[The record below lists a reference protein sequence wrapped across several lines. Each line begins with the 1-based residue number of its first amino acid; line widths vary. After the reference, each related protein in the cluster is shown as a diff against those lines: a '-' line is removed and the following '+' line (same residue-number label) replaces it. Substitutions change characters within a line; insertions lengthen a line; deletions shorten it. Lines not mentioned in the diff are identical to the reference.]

1 MSLRFIDGANGYDT
15 AQVLRKWTSS
25 VGTGTTTVN
34 ATSGR
39 RSGPGLRFAN
49 WDRQLIKTLDN
60 QSTWIIG
67 FGFRC
72 SALPVGVRR
81 GICALIVEGVGHQ
94 CSIAINN
101 FGQIEALRDWPPSGN
116 VLATSTATITANT
129 YTYIEVKYVIHNTVG
144 SIEVR
149 KDGVTIIDVSNVDTQ
164 AAAVT
169 YANQIQLMVTSSAE
183 AVTVDYDD
191 IYVCD
196 ATGIINNNFLGDLRV
211 DAVFP
216 NAVGNSSMFTPS
228 AGVNWQNVDDDPAD
242 DDVTYNSASGTGAI
256 DTYAFPDIAPTVGT
270 VHGLVSYLTMKKDE
284 AAVHTAQAVIRRGS
298 TNYPSTHKTLTT
310 SYAMYQEVHETDPST
325 LAQWTIAN
333 VNAAEFGLELV
344 S

>member
-1 MSLRFIDGANGYDT
+1 MALRFIDGANGYDT
-15 AQVLRKWTSS
+15 SQITRKWTSNFS
-25 VGTGTTTVN
+25 GTIN

-39 RSGPGLRFAN
+39 RGGPGLRFAN
-49 WDRQLIKTLDN
+49 WNDATRLTLDLK
-60 QSTWIIG
+60 STWVVG

-72 SALPVGVRR
+72 TALPSVRR
-81 GICALIVEGVGHQ
+81 GLIGALLVSAGITQ
-94 CSIAINN
+94 CSISLNADGTIT
-101 FGQIEALRDWPPSGN
+101 AHRDWPPSN
-116 VLATSTATITANT
+116 VVLGTSTAMLTAGV
-129 YTYIEVKYVIHNTVG
+129 YCYLEVRFVINDVAG

-149 KDGVTIIDVSNVDTQ
+149 KDGVSILNVTNVDTQ
-164 AAAVT
+164 VHATIAASD
-169 YANQIQLMVTSSAE
+169 QFQFLITSSSE
-183 AVTVDYDD
+183 AGTIDFDD
-191 IYVCD
+191 IYICD
-196 ATGIINNNFLGDLRV
+196 SSGIINNNFLGDLRV

-216 NAVGNSSMFTPS
+216 NGVGNSSMLTPS
-228 AGVNWQNVDDDPAD
+228 AGSNWQNVDDDPAD

-325 LAQWTIAN
+325 IAQWTIAN
-333 VNAAEFGLELV
+333 VNAAEFGLELI